1 MTAKQSAGILLYRR
15 IFSGVEVFI
24 VHPGGPFWKNKEEG
38 AWSIPK
44 GEFDDDENSLD
55 AAKREFFEET
65 GISLT
70 GEFIELQPVK
80 LKSGKKVFA
89 WAIEKDID
97 AENIFSNNFEM
108 EWPLRSGKFQSFPE
122 IDKGEWLSIEAAKK
136 KINVMQV
143 DFLEQLHTK
152 LIEEK

>member
-97 AENIFSNNFEM
+97 AENIVSNNFEM

>member
-1 MTAKQSAGILLYRR
+1 MAARQSAGILLYR
-15 IFSGVEVFI
+15 IISSEPEFFLI
-24 VHPGGPFWKNKEEG
+24 HPGGPFWKNKDES

-65 GISLT
+65 GISLS

-89 WAIEKDID
+89 WAIEKDIN
-97 AENIFSNNFEM
+97 AENIISNHFEM
-108 EWPLRSGKFQSFPE
+108 EWPPRSGIFQSFPE
-122 IDKGEWLSIEAAKK
+122 VDKGEWLGIEKAKK
-136 KINVMQV
+136 KINVMQAG
-143 DFLEQLHTK
+143 LIEQLQQI
-152 LIEEK
+152 LAEGQ